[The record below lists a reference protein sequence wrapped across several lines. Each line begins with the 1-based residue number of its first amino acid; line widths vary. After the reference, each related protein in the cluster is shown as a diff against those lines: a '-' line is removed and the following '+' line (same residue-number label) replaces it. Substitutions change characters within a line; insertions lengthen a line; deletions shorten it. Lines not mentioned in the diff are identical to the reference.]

1 MSWDSS
7 LKSFIGISTEASRLS
22 NLNVSVEIYQ
32 TVIERIRHVVSG
44 SEREEGGKFIGKIS
58 QTGNQLKITV
68 ETYIDSGPRVS
79 NSTGHL
85 MPDGEYQEAMFRVL
99 EKFDPNIHYLG
110 SWHTHHCNG
119 LSELSQGDVSGYQE
133 TLNSRAYNLDY
144 FFTLL
149 VTALRAWPTENRY
162 YLFFRGQDKYCELD
176 KSAIHIVSGKSPL
189 ELLLKSAEETA
200 FDHRRSQNQSYSS
213 ASYSGVRSRVDAAP
227 TRDVNLEK
235 IRSEDQEW
243 ILRQFPSAKA
253 RRAKK
258 DGSIYWEWQLGSHAG
273 CLDVVYQHPTIDPLN
288 PARLEIFR
296 GAKTIIS
303 EEIQLNDRRFDRIQD
318 YLKQAVNQ
326 VDSR

>member
-1 MSWDSS
+1 MSWNSS
-7 LKSFIGISTEASRLS
+7 LKSLIGISTEASRLS

-32 TVIERIRHVVSG
+32 TVIERIRHVVSE
-44 SEREEGGKFIGKIS
+44 SDREEGGKFIGKIN

-144 FFTLL
+144 FFALL
-149 VTALRAWPTENRY
+149 VTALRAWQTENRY
-162 YLFFRGQDKYCELD
+162 YLFFRGQDKYYELD
-176 KSAIHIVSGKSPL
+176 NSAIHIVSEKSPL

-200 FDHRRSQNQSYSS
+200 LAHRRSQSYSS
-213 ASYSGVRSRVDAAP
+213 ASYSGVRNRVDAAP

-243 ILRQFPSAKA
+243 ILRKFPSAKA

-273 CLDVVYQHPTIDPLN
+273 CLDVIYQHPSIDPLK
-288 PARLEIFR
+288 PARLEIFWR
-296 GAKTIIS
+296 GKAIIS
-303 EEIQLNDRRFDRIQD
+303 EEILLNDLRFDRIQA
-318 YLKQAVNQ
+318 YLKQAVHQ